1 MLAAHEGGVEVEAC
15 GALLFKAVEFEP
27 LAGGFDGT
35 AALDLCGPEHGDRVL
50 IVGHEPDFS
59 QIVYDLTGARIDMKK
74 GGLAGIRIGSLRREL
89 IVLMRPHELIE
100 IARQGEQ

>member
-1 MLAAHEGGVEVEAC
+1 LSIERGIGSRI
-15 GALLFKAVEFEP
+15 
-27 LAGGFDGT
+27 
-35 AALDLCGPEHGDRVL
+35 LDVL
-50 IVGHEPDFS
+50 PRGLRDT
-59 QIVYDLTGARIDMKK
+59 LGLKK